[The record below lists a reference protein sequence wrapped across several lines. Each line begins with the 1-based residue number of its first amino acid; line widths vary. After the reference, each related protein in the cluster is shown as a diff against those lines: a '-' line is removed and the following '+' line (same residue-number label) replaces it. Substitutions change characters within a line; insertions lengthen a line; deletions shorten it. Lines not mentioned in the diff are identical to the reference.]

1 MWIYRLPVDMTK
13 RQNILRKCH
22 VLHVPY
28 RQLIPKK
35 GNGYGIFSNNNKNR
49 SFFIVKCFPFI
60 CNETVCLREMMYYIC
75 ISIME
80 EVCPMENSL
89 SQNTLICPCR
99 MYTLLKE
106 ILRKMWKKWNI
117 KNETL
122 CHCSI
127 DCVLLLK
134 PRLLIKNLVNF
145 YRPDDE
151 QFKLEMFYSKISPIL
166 HVWWSKIRV

>member
-1 MWIYRLPVDMTK
+1 
-13 RQNILRKCH
+13 
-22 VLHVPY
+22 
-28 RQLIPKK
+28 
-35 GNGYGIFSNNNKNR
+35 
-49 SFFIVKCFPFI
+49 
-60 CNETVCLREMMYYIC
+60 
-75 ISIME
+75 ME

-89 SQNTLICPCR
+89 WSQNTSINLSLSYVHPFKGNF
-99 MYTLLKE
+99 KE
-106 ILRKMWKKWNI
+106 NVKKKWNI

-127 DCVLLLK
+127 ACVLLLK

-166 HVWWSKIRV
+166 HVWWK